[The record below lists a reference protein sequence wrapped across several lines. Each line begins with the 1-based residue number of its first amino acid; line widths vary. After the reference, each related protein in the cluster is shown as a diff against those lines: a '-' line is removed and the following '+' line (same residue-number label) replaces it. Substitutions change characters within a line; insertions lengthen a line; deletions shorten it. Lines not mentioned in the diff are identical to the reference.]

1 MTRMLTVA
9 GVVGM
14 LIALT
19 GLAMAE
25 DSKAATATRK
35 KLQQKVTVNE
45 KDVGLKAFMEDL
57 MKNTVDKEIRYKIDN
72 ANGLSNNM
80 KVSYSGKD
88 VTVEKLLNDLSDK
101 FDFGWYVY
109 SDAANNKEDGKVV
122 IRRIAKGK
130 ERGYE
135 AGKEPK

>member
-1 MTRMLTVA
+1 MTRLLKLA
-9 GVVGM
+9 LVVGT
-14 LIALT
+14 LIALS
-19 GLAMAE
+19 GLAMAK

-35 KLQQKVTVNE
+35 KLQQKVGVNE
-45 KDVGLKAFMEDL
+45 KEVGLKSFIEDL
-57 MKNTVDKEIRYKIDN
+57 FKNTVEHEIRFKIDN

-109 SDAANNKEDGKVV
+109 SDAGNNKEDGKVV
-122 IRRIAKGK
+122 IRRISKGK

>member
-1 MTRMLTVA
+1 MIRSLKI
-9 GVVGM
+9 VVITGM
-14 LIALT
+14 LITLA
-19 GLAMAE
+19 GLAAAQ
-25 DSKAATATRK
+25 DSKSAMATRK

-57 MKNTVDKEIRYKIDN
+57 LKNTVDKEIRYKIDN